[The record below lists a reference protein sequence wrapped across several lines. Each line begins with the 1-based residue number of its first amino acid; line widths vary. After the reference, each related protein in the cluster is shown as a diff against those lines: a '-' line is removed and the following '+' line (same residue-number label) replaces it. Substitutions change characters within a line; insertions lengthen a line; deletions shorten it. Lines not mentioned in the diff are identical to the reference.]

1 MNRPETGPVSPTM
14 TAYLFHADAIAEV
27 LRSEPREA
35 YLEWLRSLPREEQF
49 TSAVSIAEL
58 YRGADESNDPE
69 GHLRHIE
76 ARVLPALTVLPF
88 DVATARTFGELK
100 AELPE
105 AEDLPSRELQV
116 AATALYHGL
125 ELVTSRTGRFRRVPG
140 LRVRPL
146 PRSRRSS

>member
-1 MNRPETGPVSPTM
+1 MQGQVSPIM
-14 TAYLFHADAIAEV
+14 TAYLFHADAIAEA

-49 TSAVSIAEL
+49 TSAVSLAEL
-58 YRGADESNDPE
+58 YRGADESRDPE
-69 GHLRHIE
+69 GHVRYIE
-76 ARVLPALTVLPF
+76 ERVLPALTVLPF

-100 AELPE
+100 AELSPV
-105 AEDLPSRELQV
+105 DLPTRELQV

-125 ELVTSRTGRFRRVPG
+125 EMVTSRTGRFRRIPG

-146 PRSRRSS
+146 PRSRRPG